1 MYYERKFDCH
11 EKTDDGKGLKYLSCS
26 LQLTIT
32 VKRLFLL
39 MIFCQFAWLFVWWC
53 LTPLSTI
60 FQLYYGCQFYWW
72 RKPEDL
78 EKTTDLSQVTDKLY
92 HIRLYTWPWSRFELT
107 TSVVIGTEVV
117 LNPTTI
123 WSRPR
128 WPRSFVRIVVLSQ
141 YEIFLYVL
149 QIKQH
154 ILYFRFPIEQSDAI
168 VMGVRVASWG
178 AVIHPKFVTEVLKY

>member
-72 RKPEDL
+72 RRQEYQD
-78 EKTTDLSQVTDKLY
+78 KTTDLPQVNGNLY
-92 HIRLYTWPWSRFELT
+92 HIRLYQVHLVMSGIQTPIRSNCHMITTTTVPYIWLEYSRSCQSIQILREDMFQL
-107 TSVVIGTEVV
+107 
-117 LNPTTI
+117 L
-123 WSRPR
+123 
-128 WPRSFVRIVVLSQ
+128 
-141 YEIFLYVL
+141 IF
-149 QIKQH
+149 
-154 ILYFRFPIEQSDAI
+154 
-168 VMGVRVASWG
+168 
-178 AVIHPKFVTEVLKY
+178 